1 MALALNREISVL
13 LVKGAIEPV
22 DPLAQ
27 PGGFYS
33 TYFLVKKKDGGFRPV
48 LDLRGLNKFLKILS
62 FHMLSTAEVLR
73 AVAREEWFTSVDLK
87 NAYFHVPIVPHHRQF
102 LRFAFQGRHFQ
113 FRVLPFRLSLSPRV
127 FTRCVAAALL
137 PLQSQGMKILPYLDD
152 LDLCAIPVS
161 VDPGHGSASLSR
173 GPAGSQGELREEL
186 SESLP
191 ELDLHRVGSGH
202 SHYEGLSV
210 SSARGRH
217 PPPPSPLPKGQVIAL
232 HSFPPPSG
240 QINSCLSCRSLG
252 LTITAPPAKMVEWPP
267 FGRQLAQAQEDP
279 GVTTVPP
286 HPIPME
292 GEVISGKRRAH
303 GLHSI
308 PQRDSHNGC
317 QPLRVGCS
325 VAEQD
330 SSGSVVCSGLHRA
343 YQRAGATGCTP
354 GSQALPAIFKGDAC
368 ACPVG
373 QHCDCFSHKP
383 PGGHQIRTVARS
395 VPGAT
400 DVGSSSPDQPTGN
413 VPARGAEPGC
423 RFPLPQQTSS
433 RGVAASP
440 RGGAQHLGSL
450 RQGRGGSLCLREVN
464 PLLPLVLPKGEDQPP
479 GAGRSGPHMAR
490 GSSVCLST
498 PPSHLPDTSQS
509 ASTGPQAASGGPFLA
524 SPDLVSAAAQS
535 PLRDALAPPRQGG
548 PIVSVRGSDLAPRP
562 LPPSAVGLAARGP
575 DPLLS
580 ECIEPVRR
588 TILNARAGSTR
599 RQYENR
605 WKLFSDWCMGQNEDP
620 VHCSVPT
627 ILEFLQSLLDGGR
640 SPSTLKVY
648 VAAMSVEH
656 ARVDNQTVGSHRLVS
671 LFLKGSSEAAP
682 PDRPKGPYMGSAPS
696 VGRPMP
702 ASL

>member
-1 MALALNREISVL
+1 MVHVCRPKRRLFSCAYCASPQAVSSFCFPRPAFSVQGASIRTLPLPTGVHQVRCGSSLA
-13 LVKGAIEPV
+13 P
-22 DPLAQ
+22 
-27 PGGFYS
+27 
-33 TYFLVKKKDGGFRPV
+33 
-48 LDLRGLNKFLKILS
+48 
-62 FHMLSTAEVLR
+62 
-73 AVAREEWFTSVDLK
+73 AVAGHEDS
-87 NAYFHVPIVPHHRQF
+87 AIS
-102 LRFAFQGRHFQ
+102 GRL
-113 FRVLPFRLSLSPRV
+113 V
-127 FTRCVAAALL
+127 
-137 PLQSQGMKILPYLDD
+137 
-152 LDLCAIPVS
+152 DLCAIPVS

-191 ELDLHRVGSGH
+191 ELDLHRGGSGH

-267 FGRQLAQAQEDP
+267 FGRQVAQAQEDP

-317 QPLRVGCS
+317 QPLRVVCS

-413 VPARGAEPGC
+413 VPTRGAEPG
-423 RFPLPQQTSS
+423 RRLPLPQQTSS

-464 PLLPLVLPKGEDQPP
+464 PLLPLVLPKGEKQPP

-524 SPDLVSAAAQS
+524 SPDLVSTAAQS

-548 PIVSVRGSDLAPRP
+548 PTVSVRGSYLAPRP